1 VSLNARALRKSSDGE
16 NQKAANKEH
25 AKCQYSRTICN
36 RPHSFDPHGNLAG
49 VLSLARVPIKLLLEV
64 RLGIDG
70 STECAHRGFE
80 FPATNCADC
89 NDGGRTEPLGDSKVA
104 LFRCVVLLNHRT
116 ESLTCPGSHS
126 S

>member
-1 VSLNARALRKSSDGE
+1 MLAPCA
-16 NQKAANKEH
+16 KAAMGRTK
-25 AKCQYSRTICN
+25 KPPTRSTQSVKYSSTICN
-36 RPHSFDPHGNLAG
+36 RPHSFDPHGDLAG

-116 ESLTCPGSHS
+116 ESLTCRGSHS